1 MTNPT
6 NLPTKFSINR
16 GFLFGVISMAG
27 VIIASNILVQFLY
40 NDYLTYGAFTY
51 PFAFLVTDL
60 MNRLYGAASAR
71 RVVLIG
77 FGIGIVCSLI
87 GTQIILNTGVAVP
100 LRVAI
105 GSAVAFITAQ
115 YLDIRIF
122 DRLRNRTWWL
132 APFASSMLGSA
143 FDTALFF
150 TISFGA
156 FISFGTLADGQINWA
171 WISVPVLGLGGIAP
185 LWISLALADWLV
197 KVGLALLALL
207 PFRLMSLWLSPLV
220 RTAKR

>member
-1 MTNPT
+1 
-6 NLPTKFSINR
+6 
-16 GFLFGVISMAG
+16 MA
-27 VIIASNILVQFLY
+27 
-40 NDYLTYGAFTY
+40 
-51 PFAFLVTDL
+51 
-60 MNRLYGAASAR
+60 AATAR

-122 DRLRNRTWWL
+122 DRLRNRAWWL

-150 TISFGA
+150 TISFRRVYHLWH
-156 FISFGTLADGQINWA
+156 SRRWA
-171 WISVPVLGLGGIAP
+171 NKLGVDFCPRAGLGRNCPALDIARP
-185 LWISLALADWLV
+185 C
-197 KVGLALLALL
+197 
-207 PFRLMSLWLSPLV
+207 
-220 RTAKR
+220 